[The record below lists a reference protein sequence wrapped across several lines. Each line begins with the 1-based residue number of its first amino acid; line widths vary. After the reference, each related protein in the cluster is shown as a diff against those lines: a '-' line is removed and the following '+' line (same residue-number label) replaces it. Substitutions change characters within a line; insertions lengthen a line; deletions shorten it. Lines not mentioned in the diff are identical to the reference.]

1 MKEAGIREA
10 RQNLSALI
18 AEVRKGHE
26 VTITDRGKA
35 VARLVPPRP
44 ADAKPFRG
52 RAALRP
58 RMPQLTKPLSS
69 AILDSRAERSSSNR
83 AGFAG
88 HRGRGVPRCQ
98 RVGEALPAGS
108 RARETRCVF
117 GQLAGSDGD
126 GVC

>member
-44 ADAKPFRG
+44 VKTKPFRG
-52 RAALRP
+52 RVDFRR
-58 RMPQLTKPLSS
+58 RMTRSISPLSA
-69 AILDSRAERSSSNR
+69 AILDERT
-83 AGFAG
+83 A
-88 HRGRGVPRCQ
+88 H
-98 RVGEALPAGS
+98 
-108 RARETRCVF
+108 
-117 GQLAGSDGD
+117 
-126 GVC
+126 